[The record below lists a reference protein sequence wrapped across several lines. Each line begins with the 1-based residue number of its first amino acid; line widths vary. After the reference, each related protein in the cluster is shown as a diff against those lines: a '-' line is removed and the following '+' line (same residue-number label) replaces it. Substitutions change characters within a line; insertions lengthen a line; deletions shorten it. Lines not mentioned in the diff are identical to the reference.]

1 MADVARARH
10 QSHLSPR
17 RKHGATT
24 TGYTTGKEKSAML
37 KWDEPGFMDGV
48 RCRPITASKKSKK
61 SAVVGA
67 RACLSRGLITG
78 SPYW

>member
-1 MADVARARH
+1 MMDSFLANKIKG
-10 QSHLSPR
+10 P
-17 RKHGATT
+17 
-24 TGYTTGKEKSAML
+24 KEKSAML

-67 RACLSRGLITG
+67 RACLSRGLITCRHTG
-78 SPYW
+78 KSGE